1 MLGRNSE
8 RVGRQR
14 PLKSATGMKLLREP
28 LLHFVI
34 VGAILFAAQAW
45 WNRDGDSGTE
55 AVDVVAITEGD
66 VRWLVETWRR
76 QWLREPQPA
85 EVQGMIADLVEEE
98 ILAREA
104 IAMGLEQDDTVVRRR
119 LAQKLTF
126 LVEDT
131 SRLVE
136 PTEAELRAFHTA
148 HADRFEKGATVSF
161 TQAFF
166 NPSARS
172 DAEADAR
179 ATLVALHGDD
189 PPGANLGDRLLVEG
203 DFRDVDRV
211 AIASVFGPEFA
222 DAVLALAPGS
232 WSGPIASGYGQHLV
246 FVSATAPAKAQPFA
260 EVRDIVAAEW
270 WREKEAAAR
279 RDYMALLRAKYPVEM
294 DPAVRALLDGAAAPD
309 MAQK

>member
-1 MLGRNSE
+1 
-8 RVGRQR
+8 
-14 PLKSATGMKLLREP
+14 MKLLKEP
-28 LLHFVI
+28 LFHFVI

-45 WNRDGDSGTE
+45 WNRGGEAVTE

-76 QWLREPQPA
+76 QWLREPEPA
-85 EVQGMIADLVEEE
+85 EVKGMIADLVEEE

-104 IAMGLEQDDTVVRRR
+104 IEMGLEQDDTVVRRR
-119 LAQKLTF
+119 LAQKLSF

-136 PTEAELRAFHTA
+136 PTEDELRAFHAA
-148 HADRFEKGATVSF
+148 HADRFQTGATVSF

-179 ATLVALHGDD
+179 ATLVALDGNDAAA
-189 PPGANLGDRLLVEG
+189 ANLGDRLLVEG
-203 DFRDVDRV
+203 DFRDLDRV
-211 AIASVFGPEFA
+211 AIASIFGPEFA

-246 FVSATAPAKAQPFA
+246 FVSATSPAKAQPFD
-260 EVRDIVAAEW
+260 EVRDTVAAEW
-270 WREKEAAAR
+270 WREKEGAAR

-294 DPAVRALLDGAAAPD
+294 DRAVRALLDGAAAPD
-309 MAQK
+309 MAPK

>member
-1 MLGRNSE
+1 
-8 RVGRQR
+8 
-14 PLKSATGMKLLREP
+14 MKLLREP
-28 LLHFVI
+28 LLHFV
-34 VGAILFAAQAW
+34 VAGAILFAAQAW
-45 WNRDGDSGTE
+45 WNRDGARAE
-55 AVDVVAITEGD
+55 AVDAVRITEGD

-104 IAMGLEQDDTVVRRR
+104 IEMGLEQDDTVVRRR
-119 LAQKLTF
+119 LAQKLSF

-136 PTEAELRAFHTA
+136 PTEAELRAFHA
-148 HADRFEKGATVSF
+148 GHADRFQTAATVSF
-161 TQAFF
+161 TQVFF

-172 DAEADAR
+172 DAAADAR
-179 ATLVALHGDD
+179 TTLVALRGDD
-189 PPGANLGDRLLVEG
+189 AVAANLGDRLLVEG
-203 DFRDVDRV
+203 DFRDLDRV
-211 AIASVFGPEFA
+211 TISSIFGPEFA

-246 FVSATAPAKAQPFA
+246 FVSATTPAKARPFDD
-260 EVRDIVAAEW
+260 VRDVVAAEW
-270 WREKEAAAR
+270 WREKEGAAR
-279 RDYMALLRAKYPVEM
+279 RDYMALLRAKYPVEI

-309 MAQK
+309 VAQK